1 MEDYKMDSY
10 TATAY
15 LNNRYVGVMDEF
27 EGDYGSV
34 SDVMWQWLHDGY
46 YVECQSY
53 EGIIR
58 YNPDIMH
65 RLLENYDYIELSD
78 CIDD

>member
-1 MEDYKMDSY
+1 MDNY

-15 LNNRYVGVMDEF
+15 LSNRYFGVMDTF

-34 SDVMWQWLHDGY
+34 SDVMWSWLQSGY
-46 YVECQSY
+46 YVECQGY
-53 EGIIR
+53 DEIIR

-65 RLLENYDYIELSD
+65 KLLEDYDYIELSD

>member
-1 MEDYKMDSY
+1 MDNY

-15 LNNRYVGVMDEF
+15 LNNRYFGVMDTF
-27 EGDYGSV
+27 DGDY
-34 SDVMWQWLHDGY
+34 DEVMNTSWDWLQSGY

-53 EGIIR
+53 DGTIR

-65 RLLENYDYIELSD
+65 KLLENYDYVELSD

>member
-1 MEDYKMDSY
+1 MDNY

-15 LNNRYVGVMDEF
+15 LNNRYFGVMDTF

-34 SDVMWQWLHDGY
+34 SDVMWSWLQSGY
-46 YVECQSY
+46 YVECQGY
-53 EGIIR
+53 DGIIR

-65 RLLENYDYIELSD
+65 KLLENYDYIELSD